1 MAGVNYDDAPA
12 YNRQDSSM
20 IINDPFKKEVELKD
34 RSPSSAAA
42 LFDSED
48 EQAYPQTHERKVE
61 TQISS
66 FIAPSTIEIVSQ
78 VAEQELKSSQE
89 VSLE

>member
-1 MAGVNYDDAPA
+1 MLGVDNDHAPA

-48 EQAYPQTHERKVE
+48 EQAYALTHERKTE
-61 TQISS
+61 TQITSFVAHSS
-66 FIAPSTIEIVSQ
+66 IETIS
-78 VAEQELKSSQE
+78 
-89 VSLE
+89 